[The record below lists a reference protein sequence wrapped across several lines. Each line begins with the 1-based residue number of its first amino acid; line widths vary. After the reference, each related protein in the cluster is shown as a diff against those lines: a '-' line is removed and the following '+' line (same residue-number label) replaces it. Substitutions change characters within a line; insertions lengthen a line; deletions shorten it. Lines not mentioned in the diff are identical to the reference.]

1 MRIHEYLVFISND
14 EKEKVSDS
22 SLQGH
27 PFNDPRTSLWALRL
41 TSSMSPSSTSVGSTV
56 GVEHPGYST
65 AVWLLMKPS
74 HWFSLFLLFL
84 KFIMSFIFGHY
95 NITMSFLTSLSLLL
109 SSNTSLLVLIQRHDL
124 FSHDGYC
131 WWWW

>member
-1 MRIHEYLVFISND
+1 MSPWFSSPMMRKRKFQTVLF
-14 EKEKVSDS
+14 K
-22 SLQGH
+22 GH
-27 PFNDPRTSLWALRL
+27 PFNDPRTSLWALPL
-41 TSSMSPSSTSVGSTV
+41 MSSMSPSSTSVGSTV
-56 GVEHPGYST
+56 GVEHPWYST

-74 HWFSLFLLFL
+74 HWFSLLLLFL

-109 SSNTSLLVLIQRHDL
+109 SSYTSLLVLIQMHDL
-124 FSHDGYC
+124 FSHNGYC